1 LYCAATVSSGGSRC
15 SCPTWAV
22 SSAPGSTCSSWEC
35 TYPSRGGTATR
46 RKWSTYCLSHPG
58 QIKHLLEAGI
68 GNPQDRL
75 CIVIK
80 FIINA
85 DVMTSKFTIF
95 AVRWRRSKIV
105 HKSSNVSCKNTR
117 FIC

>member
-15 SCPTWAV
+15 SCPTWAA

-35 TYPSRGGTATR
+35 TYPSRGGTVTR

-58 QIKHLLEAGI
+58 QIKHLLEAGL

-80 FIINA
+80 FII
-85 DVMTSKFTIF
+85 F
-95 AVRWRRSKIV
+95 AVRWRQSKIV
-105 HKSSNVSCKNTR
+105 HKSSNVSCKEHT
-117 FIC
+117 F